1 MFLKKKF
8 LFFSLFIFFFSFLP
22 LLTTAQGIVPCGQG
36 SNKANACTLC
46 DLIVGV
52 KNVIDFGMEILI
64 SVAAVG
70 VFIAGVMYVISS
82 GNEQMVT
89 TAKNFLSASLIG
101 FTVVLSAWLIVNVVM
116 WILVANGNLGV
127 GATNWYTFTC
137 KV

>member
-1 MFLKKKF
+1 MFSKKRQ
-8 LFFSLFIFFFSFLP
+8 LLFSLSVFFLSFLP
-22 LLTTAQGIVPCGQG
+22 LLVTAQGIVPCGQG
-36 SNKANACTLC
+36 SEKSNACTLC

-127 GATNWYTFTC
+127 GATNWYTFKCTP
-137 KV
+137 